1 MAGQAV
7 CGSHGGRSPA
17 ARRKAAQR
25 MAERKIFDLAQTFG
39 TPVEG
44 ADPGVVIL
52 ERIGT
57 LAGHVRWLQ
66 SRVEALTP
74 DEVVWGT
81 TREKTGGHDA
91 GVTDEARP
99 SVWVELY
106 ERWNAALVKLC
117 LEAVRI
123 GLQERQVRVAEQQG
137 ALICAMLDG
146 LLTEL
151 GHNPNDPATAAV
163 VVRHLQLVAAESSHG
178 QLEQGHDDDDDGWD
192 DELEAPL

>member
-1 MAGQAV
+1 
-7 CGSHGGRSPA
+7 
-17 ARRKAAQR
+17 
-25 MAERKIFDLAQTFG
+25 MAEQKVIDLAHTFG
-39 TPVEG
+39 TPLLDE
-44 ADPGVVIL
+44 DPGVVIL

-66 SRVEALTP
+66 TRVEALTP
-74 DEVVWGT
+74 DELVWGT
-81 TREKTGGHDA
+81 TRQKTGGHDA
-91 GVTDEARP
+91 GVTEEARP
-99 SVWVELY
+99 HVWLDLY

-137 ALICAMLDG
+137 ALLCGMLDG

-163 VVRHLQLVAAESSHG
+163 VVKHLSLVPDESSQG
-178 QLEQGHDDDDDGWD
+178 QLEPAHDYDDVRDDNGWD
-192 DELEAPL
+192 NEQEQQR